1 MREAKFHLK
10 FSANAEALSDMFA
23 YRRSQKYVRL
33 IFTVVAAI
41 VYVFCYNLTIALIWA
56 AIYVL
61 MLVLETFLSKN
72 TNASKSP
79 LFLLILTLN
88 TTAFGWIALIN
99 IESPETSCLFLFSSL
114 LNIIATS
121 RRCTL
126 AFLAGAIP
134 IFILLVAVQLEAY
147 AIGIPS
153 RRLIMIGLAML
164 IATGFCMAL
173 WNGYSKSLSQ
183 AMDAAKAKS
192 AFLANMSHELRTP
205 LNGVLAMASA
215 LERTELSA
223 AQHDMLSIISVSADS
238 LQILLSDILDLAK
251 IEAGR
256 IDLQRDPLAPAALAR
271 HVAALFSEPSR
282 QKGLTFEI
290 EADAQ
295 SASMVLGDSVRLTQ
309 ILTNFCSNAVKFTT
323 AGGVKSRVS
332 SYRDGQTMS
341 VRFDVTDT
349 GIGMSPEAKARIFE
363 RFSQGDGSITRRFGG
378 TGLGLSISKQ
388 LVDLMGGRIQVES
401 WEGLGTTFS
410 LFVNLPL
417 ADMIGAAPNSAQDAT
432 ATQAA
437 PRVSPPTATGPQD
450 RPSLLL
456 VEDHPTN
463 RQVIQIILG
472 DLVNLDMAFDGRQGL
487 EAASR
492 LAYDVILMDM
502 QMPIMDGLSAT
513 REIRAFEQ
521 ASGRPRTPIIMLSA
535 NALPEHIQA
544 SLQAGADSH
553 LAKPVTA
560 DALLE
565 AVDSALADTTSA
577 PDASAMPRK
586 AC

>member
-1 MREAKFHLK
+1 
-10 FSANAEALSDMFA
+10 
-23 YRRSQKYVRL
+23 
-33 IFTVVAAI
+33 
-41 VYVFCYNLTIALIWA
+41 
-56 AIYVL
+56 
-61 MLVLETFLSKN
+61 
-72 TNASKSP
+72 
-79 LFLLILTLN
+79 
-88 TTAFGWIALIN
+88 
-99 IESPETSCLFLFSSL
+99 
-114 LNIIATS
+114 
-121 RRCTL
+121 
-126 AFLAGAIP
+126 
-134 IFILLVAVQLEAY
+134 
-147 AIGIPS
+147 
-153 RRLIMIGLAML
+153 MIGLAML

-323 AGGVKSRVS
+323 AGGVKLRVS

-521 ASGRPRTPIIMLSA
+521 TSGRPRTPIIMLSA